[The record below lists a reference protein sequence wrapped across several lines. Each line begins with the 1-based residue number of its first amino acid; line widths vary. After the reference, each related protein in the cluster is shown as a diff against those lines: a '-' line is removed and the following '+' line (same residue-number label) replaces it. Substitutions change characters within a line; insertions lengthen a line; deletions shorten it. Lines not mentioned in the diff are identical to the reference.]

1 MFSVSLYREV
11 TQLWDLGQDTNFSGP
26 RFPQV
31 FPSEA
36 PMLRSK
42 ELSEAVLLQ
51 ISPGVSLRVTELLKV
66 SLDSSSTF
74 SNPQKL

>member
-1 MFSVSLYREV
+1 
-11 TQLWDLGQDTNFSGP
+11 
-26 RFPQV
+26 
-31 FPSEA
+31 
-36 PMLRSK
+36 MLRSK

-74 SNPQKL
+74 SNPQTL